1 MVYPKLLRFLKAH
14 ICTTPG
20 PACTDPIRKLEC
32 ILRCVDTAKYCTSVL
47 PGAQAN
53 PQTGPPVNIM
63 HMRSVIVRRKNKHC
77 EYSQDFLPFFFS
89 SSAPGTLFS
98 TASGLCSL
106 FLQTTNQ
113 LSLKL
118 PQNFNGFFWWI
129 HEKYCLKFFE
139 NSSSN
144 ERDQFRRRGKI
155 IVTNLN
161 NVRKLTISKRSTWN

>member
-77 EYSQDFLPFFFS
+77 EYSQDFLPFFFRRRRPELYS
-89 SSAPGTLFS
+89 VRPLDCVLSFYRQ
-98 TASGLCSL
+98 
-106 FLQTTNQ
+106 QTNSHWNFPKISMDFFGEFMKNTVWS
-113 LSLKL
+113 SLKTPAVMKEISL
-118 PQNFNGFFWWI
+118 EG
-129 HEKYCLKFFE
+129 E
-139 NSSSN
+139 
-144 ERDQFRRRGKI
+144 ER
-155 IVTNLN
+155 
-161 NVRKLTISKRSTWN
+161 